1 VALDLK
7 LVMRRLRDEQASN
20 VEGQATA
27 TAIDGALR
35 NARVAMPGII
45 DSFDAEKQTVSVKP
59 AIKSIHA
66 PDDGTDPEWKE
77 LPLVTDV
84 PIYFPGTADFGLTFP
99 IKQGDECLLVI
110 CDRSIDL
117 WHEKGDVQEFDDMR
131 HHHASDAIAFVG
143 LRSKPN
149 VLDDYDEDNVQ
160 LRSADGSVAIT
171 LDKDGVITLQA
182 GDDTVVTIDDSNAL
196 VTVQATSMKLDG
208 DVHITGSLTGDKGAT
223 FHDDVT
229 ANGSTVHN
237 HKHSG
242 VTAGGAQTG
251 PPVPGTE

>member
-1 VALDLK
+1 MTLDLK
-7 LVMRRLRDEQASN
+7 LVVRHLRDEQASN
-20 VEGQATA
+20 VEEQATA

-35 NARVAMPGII
+35 HARTAMPGII

-59 AIKSIHA
+59 AIKAIHA

-77 LPLVTDV
+77 MPLIVDV
-84 PIYFPGTADFGLTFP
+84 PIYFPGTAEFALTFP

-131 HHHASDAIAFVG
+131 HHHTSDAIAFVG

-149 VLDDYDEDNVQ
+149 VLSDYDEDNVQ
-160 LRSADGSVAIT
+160 LRTADGDVAIT
-171 LDKDGVITLQA
+171 IDKDGVITLAA
-182 GDDTVVTIDDSNAL
+182 GDSTVVTIDDQNAL
-196 VTVQATSMKLDG
+196 ITAKATTIKLDG
-208 DVHITGSLTGDKGAT
+208 DVHITGALTGDKGAT

-229 ANGSTVHN
+229 ASGSTVHQ